1 MTELSAIIKLHE
13 KLIYK
18 IASKFHDIDQ
28 EDLFQSGVI
37 GLIKAYNNYHETK
50 ETKFTTYAYN
60 YIFGEMYE
68 FANNMR
74 SIKLN
79 KNILKLY
86 KKIEQAKYLLMQQL
100 GYYPSY
106 NELSTFLEIDE
117 KVIAEIESC
126 TASIMSLDI
135 ESERPIYETI
145 PNRQELPIIENI
157 DLKDS
162 INNLSKQEQEIIYY
176 RYFKEF
182 TQSETAKILGMSQ
195 VKVSRSEKKCLS
207 KMYNYLNI

>member
-1 MTELSAIIKLHE
+1 
-13 KLIYK
+13 
-18 IASKFHDIDQ
+18 
-28 EDLFQSGVI
+28 
-37 GLIKAYNNYHETK
+37 
-50 ETKFTTYAYN
+50 
-60 YIFGEMYE
+60 MYE

-145 PNRQELPIIENI
+145 PNKQELPIIENI

-162 INNLSKQEQEIIYY
+162 INNLSKQEQEIINY

-207 KMYNYLNI
+207 KMYK